1 MRQEQNSS
9 ICISIHA
16 LREEGDPTTPV
27 TVRCMFLFLSTPSAR
42 RATMSGQGSFVPTED
57 FYPRPPRGGRRLL
70 ICAADLGGHISIHA
84 LREEGDNAFTAN
96 ERAALLFLS
105 TPSARRA
112 TRLNFRASSIVGYF
126 YPRPPR
132 GGRLLKNGCA
142 FVSMNIS
149 IHALREEGD
158 RSSTTK
164 APTGTISIHALR
176 EEGDLHSPAA
186 MVLDRTISIHALR
199 EEGDGCKLR
208 NLRDVEAISIH
219 ALREE
224 GDWRVR

>member
-42 RATMSGQGSFVPTED
+42 RAT
-57 FYPRPPRGGRRLL
+57 
-70 ICAADLGGHISIHA
+70 
-84 LREEGDNAFTAN
+84 
-96 ERAALLFLS
+96 
-105 TPSARRA
+105 
-112 TRLNFRASSIVGYF
+112 RLNFRASSIVGYF

-132 GGRLLKNGCA
+132 GGRRAVHRPLRGRED
-142 FVSMNIS
+142 IS

-164 APTGTISIHALR
+164 APTG
-176 EEGDLHSPAA
+176 
-186 MVLDRTISIHALR
+186 TISIHALR